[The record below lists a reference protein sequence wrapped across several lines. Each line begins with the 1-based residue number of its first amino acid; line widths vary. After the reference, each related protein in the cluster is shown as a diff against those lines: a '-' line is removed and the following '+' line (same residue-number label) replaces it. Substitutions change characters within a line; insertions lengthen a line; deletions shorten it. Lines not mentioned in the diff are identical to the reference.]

1 MDNLRELADKINI
14 DKDFKGLVKTGEPLA
29 EHTTMGVGG
38 AAAFF
43 AVPDTEAAFI
53 HITEKCFESGSLP
66 FILGGGSNVVFPD
79 STFLRP
85 VLSTEA
91 LCGITLSEPEK
102 GSVTDSRSLLLT
114 CGAGTP
120 IKKLTEFCLE
130 HNLWGLENFA
140 GLPGTAGGAVF
151 MNARCYEKQA
161 SDVLYSARYM
171 QIASAGSQPVV
182 AEYTMDAGDW
192 AYKKSPFQSMQGSA
206 VILSA
211 TFAVTENA
219 DSREKLE
226 EICRGFVED
235 RRKKGHFDFPS
246 SGSVFKNNRTFGRP
260 SGVLIDEAGL
270 KGTECGGAQIAPWH
284 GNFIIN
290 RGNAKTSDI
299 CQLVSTA
306 QKAVKAKFGFDL
318 EPEIIFASDQTQKS
332 DS

>member
-38 AAAFF
+38 AAVFF

-53 HITEKCFESGSLP
+53 HIMEKCVESGANP
-66 FILGGGSNVVFPD
+66 FVLGGGSNVVFPD
-79 STFLRP
+79 DSFSRP

-91 LCGITLSEPEK
+91 LCGITLSEK
-102 GSVTDSRSLLLT
+102 TDSTVTDSHSLLLT

-130 HNLWGLENFA
+130 HNLWGLESFA

-161 SDVLYSARYM
+161 SDVLHSARYV
-171 QIASAGSQPVV
+171 QIASAGSAPVA
-182 AEYTMDAGDW
+182 AEYTMNAGDW

-219 DSREKLE
+219 GSREKLE
-226 EICRGFVED
+226 EICTGYVED

-246 SGSVFKNNRTFGRP
+246 SGSVFKNNRDFGKP

-270 KGTECGGAQIAPWH
+270 KGTGCGGAQVAPWH

-290 RGNAKTSDI
+290 RGSAKAADI
-299 CQLVSTA
+299 CQLVRTVQES
-306 QKAVKAKFGFDL
+306 VKAKFGFDL
-318 EPEIIFASDQTQKS
+318 EPEIIFPSDQA
-332 DS
+332 